1 VENIVEPGPRSL
13 KKQSPEHKKIILD
26 CDPGHDD
33 AVALL
38 LAHGNPDIE
47 LLAVTT
53 VVGNQTLEKVTR
65 NALAVGTIAGI
76 TGVPFA
82 AGCGRPLVRSIET
95 APDIHGESGM
105 DGPAL
110 PESTIQLDP
119 RHAVDLIIDTVMAH
133 EPGTVTLVPTAGL
146 TNIALAARKEPRI
159 VERVKEVVLM
169 GGGYHV
175 GNWSAVAEFNI
186 IIDPEAAHIVFN
198 EKWPVVMVGLDLTH
212 QALATPDVVE
222 KIAAIGTKPA
232 KFVTEL
238 MDFFAH
244 TYKDAQGFDSPPV
257 HDPCAVAYV
266 IDPSIVST
274 RKVPVN
280 IELQGTLTLGMTVAD
295 FRAPAPA
302 DCHTSVAVD
311 LDHERFWNLVTD
323 ALVNIGE
330 PYDGEG
336 SEGEPGTE
344 GDAAGVERQE
354 RAPLTAG
361 GVK

>member
-1 VENIVEPGPRSL
+1 VEIIMEPTAQSL
-13 KKQSPEHKKIILD
+13 KQESPSRKKIILD

-82 AGCGRPLVRSIET
+82 AGCDRPLVRSIET
-95 APDIHGESGM
+95 APDIHGDSGM
-105 DGPAL
+105 DGPEL
-110 PESTIQLDP
+110 PPSAIELDP

-133 EPGTVTLVPTAGL
+133 EPGSITLVPTAGL

-212 QALATPDVVE
+212 QALATPEVVE
-222 KIAAIGTKPA
+222 KIAAIGTRPA

-244 TYKDAQGFDSPPV
+244 TYKDAQGFDAPPV

-266 IDPSIVST
+266 IDPTIVST

-330 PYDGEG
+330 PHDDDRSAGG
-336 SEGEPGTE
+336 VRTAH
-344 GDAAGVERQE
+344 DAADVERQE
-354 RAPLTAG
+354 RARVTLA